1 MEIEIQTVVA
11 GRGMGLNENEYKGN
25 TKVIEMF
32 YVLMRKV
39 DSWMNTPV
47 KIKRTVF
54 KNVHLTIE
62 NYTSSF

>member
-11 GRGMGLNENEYKGN
+11 GRGMGLNENEDKGN

-39 DSWMNTPV
+39 DSWVNTPV
-47 KIKRTVF
+47 KIKRTVY
-54 KNVHLTIE
+54 LRMSI
-62 NYTSSF
+62 